1 MTAQNA
7 VMHLF
12 DEPKIDSHCHVLDP
26 ARFPYAP
33 DVAYRPAGQE
43 MGTLD
48 QYLQVM
54 DSYGI
59 RHALLVG
66 PNSGYGLDNRCLLDA
81 LQRHP
86 DRFRGIAVV
95 RNDTSLDE
103 LQRLREAGVVGV
115 AFNAALLGTDFYA
128 DTGPLLRRLAELD
141 LFAQVQVEHDQLVT
155 LQPMLIDSGVRLLI
169 DHCGRPAPGAG
180 LDQPGFQALL
190 SLARTRRVAVKLSGV
205 QKFSTQ
211 APPHDDALV
220 YVRALLDAFTLDG
233 CFWAS
238 DWPFLKAPQ
247 RIDMGVLVRQVE
259 RLLPDPRER
268 ARLWWETPRR
278 WLGLAGSP

>member
-1 MTAQNA
+1 VTAQNA

-115 AFNAALLGTDFYA
+115 AFNAALLGTAFYA

-155 LQPMLIDSGVRLLI
+155 LQPMLIDSGARLLI

-180 LDQPGFQALL
+180 IDQPGFQALL
-190 SLARTRRVAVKLSGV
+190 ALARTRRVAVKLSGF

-247 RIDMGVLVRQVE
+247 RIDMGPLIRQVE
-259 RLLPDPRER
+259 RLLPDPADR

-278 WLGLAGSP
+278 WLGFAPSS